1 MTRPNLN
8 SVRRD
13 VAVNA
18 MHGASHHDQQRYKRA
33 IVYSEACET
42 GDARLQS
49 ALEQPRKLKAKFEA
63 AKDQGQPFARKRSQK
78 RRGTRKDFGT
88 TEGFNDSGILLGR
101 SYASIAGAR
110 MEAKKAGFPDVTRHP
125 TTIDLCIEPLTG
137 NLESTTAIQRKIM
150 RKRLVGFSSG
160 YQIEGM
166 FSYVIKPA
174 AELAHTFP
182 PDLWPDGF
190 DPIQLPDELFA
201 MFHWHG
207 DISDPHLSKRQVR
220 QIVKKAFPGSGRV
233 CVRRVQPEREDKNG
247 QKTHGGQGYLEYA
260 AMDKT
265 EIKVTKPEQIRKA
278 NVGHA
283 MLGTTWS
290 KRNRTFSMGKPL
302 LESGTVI
309 DPERVE
315 LLQMA
320 ERLETIKRN
329 KHKGGYAEWFLH
341 AWMSGVIKVVRKP
354 SVWPQLG
361 TSIASRVLASLVLL
375 RNWCNDEGPDAPCF
389 IEYTDAL
396 LE

>member
-1 MTRPNLN
+1 MTRPTLN
-8 SVRRD
+8 SVRRN

-42 GDARLQS
+42 GDARLLS
-49 ALEQPRKLKAKFEA
+49 ALEQSRKLKVKFEA
-63 AKDQGQPFARKRSQK
+63 AKDHGQPRNRKRPQK
-78 RRGTRKDFGT
+78 QPGTRKDFGSP
-88 TEGFNDSGILLGR
+88 EGFNDFGMLLGR
-101 SYASIAGAR
+101 SYASVAGAR
-110 MEAKKAGFPDVTRHP
+110 MEAKKAGFPDVMRHP
-125 TTIDLCIEPLTG
+125 TTIDLCIVPLTG
-137 NLESTTAIQRKIM
+137 NLKSTTAIQRKIM

-160 YQIEGM
+160 HQIEGM

-174 AELAHTFP
+174 SELANTFP
-182 PDLWPDGF
+182 PDLWPNGF
-190 DPIQLPDELFA
+190 DPIARPDELFA

-207 DISDPHLSKRQVR
+207 DISDPYLSKREVR

-247 QKTHGGQGYLEYA
+247 QKTHGGQGYLEYS

-278 NVGHA
+278 SVGYA
-283 MLGTTWS
+283 MLTPTWN
-290 KRNRTFSMGKPL
+290 KRNQTFSMGKPL
-302 LESGTVI
+302 LETGTVI

-315 LLQMA
+315 LLQVA

-341 AWMSGVIKVVRKP
+341 AWTSGVIKVIRKP
-354 SVWPQLG
+354 TVWPKLG
-361 TSIASRVLASLVLL
+361 NSIGDRVLAALILI
-375 RNWCNDEGPDAPCF
+375 RNWCNDESPEAPCF
-389 IEYTDAL
+389 FDYADAL